1 MSVALARFTVVL
13 SQLFHQVSHAFI
25 RLTKQKKQKVK
36 YIICIQAD
44 YNNSVELLKLT
55 CLNMNIGHNFRL
67 QRLPGMMIYAEYR
80 SSISNSDLVG
90 AFHGFCV
97 KLQVIIYARPKMSGC
112 VYVVFLFEWTT
123 TLAYLV
129 LSSRSCA
136 EWSV

>member
-1 MSVALARFTVVL
+1 
-13 SQLFHQVSHAFI
+13 
-25 RLTKQKKQKVK
+25 
-36 YIICIQAD
+36 
-44 YNNSVELLKLT
+44 
-55 CLNMNIGHNFRL
+55 
-67 QRLPGMMIYAEYR
+67 MMIYAEYR

-129 LSSRSCA
+129 V
-136 EWSV
+136 EF